1 MAQLHSLHVSVGILG
16 ISGGSLLLLVNNYS
30 SSPEN
35 DFIPHTALGIL
46 LLIIAA
52 LLAYA
57 GIRHS
62 LSHAQLFSSLCLTV
76 SALWCGSGLVYILVG
91 QRVLQATELR
101 SSLVPGL
108 AAFTLALLV
117 IGSIGVIAKK
127 TVLFLIA
134 LGISLA
140 CAHQIASLSAAGF
153 GQSATAANYL
163 LVCLGGVYFG
173 FGRLLYIITH
183 GKVELPGTGLK
194 RKAEL
199 KTEQDQLCSDAVSV
213 GLVMNLLSASVLA
226 CPLLGVVPQ
235 LSVGHVPW
243 LWTAGVFQLGMC
255 VLLYRAMDTL
265 AATFY
270 GFTALLKFAE
280 GYSALLSFYSI
291 QPFSPVPFPVVFS
304 VLFSI
309 LALFSCQKSL
319 LEGLYQL
326 FYAAYLI
333 AIAAQPKGFFQGG
346 TQGVQGAIFV
356 ITAGMLLITT
366 FNIVST
372 TMIPTGRGYFKALV
386 TRMHGL
392 TLRAHDKMLHAPH
405 LGYSKYADAELLG
418 HACSVL
424 AAFAITATVGD
435 RNPLSVLIL
444 PWVVVAGGA
453 LQLLCGSVSFARGK
467 TFESTVFILYGIMWT
482 VWGLTRYGGLYG
494 ESRNFNVAVGIISF
508 MLFNGLVTAAALFLN
523 VAWFAYAFTFQLILI
538 SFLLDAVGALPYGYD
553 IGITIIFGLISFY
566 CFLAHIFNSTF
577 ESPQIPLGNPLVKL
591 SGVGGGSDICPHVP
605 ARKATS
611 VQQIAEIMKNGGI
624 CGMPTDTV
632 YVLVAACNRPDA
644 VVKAYKVKKQA
655 QDRPMS
661 LWISSIKQLQPVR
674 HLLSPLLLDFMEAAW
689 PSSISMV
696 IARGPWM
703 DTFGLEDA
711 AKHIGTPQSIAIRNP
726 DCSVAT
732 HLINLV
738 GPIAVTS
745 ANPTGEA
752 DTTHHNQVYAKL
764 GDKVDG
770 VLCDGASPENI
781 ASTVVDCTK
790 IETGHIGFFRVGLIP
805 KSEVLKIFEEVQRQ
819 HRQGQMNP
827 AFEYDLNQP
836 HIQFDNGSGEDNSAE
851 SGRGTDNSTPFTV
864 SPEQRPVLRNGSL
877 NQ

>member
-1 MAQLHSLHVSVGILG
+1 NQLPTMAQHSLHVSIGILG
-16 ISGGSLLLLVNNYS
+16 ISGGSLLLLVNNYA
-30 SSPEN
+30 SSPEK

-46 LLIIAA
+46 LVIIAV

-57 GIRHS
+57 GISHS

-91 QRVLQATELR
+91 QAVLQPTELR

-108 AAFTLALLV
+108 AAFTLALFV
-117 IGSIGVIAKK
+117 IGSVAVAVKKAVLVI
-127 TVLFLIA
+127 IA
-134 LGISLA
+134 VGISLA
-140 CAHQIASLSAAGF
+140 SAHQIAGLSSSGF

-163 LVCLGGVYFG
+163 LVCLVGVYFG
-173 FGRLLYIITH
+173 FGRLLYSITH
-183 GKVELPGTGLK
+183 GKLEPPGTGWS

-199 KTEQDQLCSDAVSV
+199 KAEQNQGCSDAVSV

-235 LSVGHVPW
+235 LSIGHVPW

-255 VLLYRAMDTL
+255 VLFYRAMDTL

-280 GYSALLSFYSI
+280 GYSALLSSSV
-291 QPFSPVPFPVVFS
+291 QPVSPIPFPIVFS

-326 FYAAYLI
+326 FFAAYCI
-333 AIAAQPKGFFQGG
+333 AIAAQPQGFFQGG

-356 ITAGMLLITT
+356 FSAGMLFITT
-366 FNIVST
+366 FNMVSP
-372 TMIPTGRGYFKALV
+372 TMIPTGQGHFKALV
-386 TRMHGL
+386 TRMQRL
-392 TLRAHDKMLHAPH
+392 TLRAHDKNLHVPY
-405 LGYSKYADAELLG
+405 LGYSKYADAEVLG
-418 HACSVL
+418 HACNVL

-435 RNPLSVLIL
+435 IHPLSVLVL

-453 LQLLCGSVSFARGK
+453 LQLLCGSVAFARGK
-467 TFESTVFILYGIMWT
+467 TFESTVFILYGVMWA
-482 VWGLTRYGGLYG
+482 VWGLTRYGGFYG
-494 ESRNFNVAVGIISF
+494 ETRSFNVAVGIISF
-508 MLFNGLVTAAALFLN
+508 MLFNCLVTAAALFVS
-523 VAWFAYAFTFQLILI
+523 VAWFAYALTFQLILI

-553 IGITIIFGLISFY
+553 IGVTIIFGLVSFY
-566 CFLAHIFNSTF
+566 FFLAHIFNSTF
-577 ESPQIPLGNPLVKL
+577 QSPLIPFGKPLVKL

-661 LWISSIKQLQPVR
+661 LWISSIKQLEPVR

-696 IARGPWM
+696 IPRGPWM
-703 DTFGLEDA
+703 DTFGLGDA

-732 HLINLV
+732 HLINMV
-738 GPIAVTS
+738 GPVAVTS
-745 ANPTGEA
+745 ANPSGEA

-764 GDKVDG
+764 GNKVDG
-770 VLCDGASPENI
+770 VLCDGPSPENI

-805 KSEVLKIFEEVQRQ
+805 KSKVLHIFEEVQKR
-819 HRQGQMNP
+819 HRLGQTNP
-827 AFEYDLNQP
+827 AFEYDLQLS
-836 HIQFDNGSGEDNSAE
+836 F
-851 SGRGTDNSTPFTV
+851 
-864 SPEQRPVLRNGSL
+864 RPDLEINIL
-877 NQ
+877 IKY

>member
-1 MAQLHSLHVSVGILG
+1 
-16 ISGGSLLLLVNNYS
+16 LLVNNYG
-30 SSPEN
+30 SSPEK

-46 LLIIAA
+46 LLIIAV

-57 GIRHS
+57 G
-62 LSHAQLFSSLCLTV
+62 LFSLTHSFMFSFLCLTI

-91 QRVLQATELR
+91 QGVLQPTELR
-101 SSLVPGL
+101 PSLVPGL
-108 AAFTLALLV
+108 AAFTLALLI
-117 IGSIGVIAKK
+117 IGGVAVVVKK
-127 TVLFLIA
+127 AVLSLIA
-134 LGISLA
+134 IGISLA
-140 CAHQIASLSAAGF
+140 CAHQIAGLSAAGF

-163 LVCLGGVYFG
+163 LVCLVGVYFG
-173 FGRLLYIITH
+173 FGRLLSTITD
-183 GKVELPGTGLK
+183 GKVEPPGMGLE
-194 RKAEL
+194 RKAEM
-199 KTEQDQLCSDAVSV
+199 KTEQNQGCSDAVSV

-255 VLLYRAMDTL
+255 VLFYRGMDTL

-270 GFTALLKFAE
+270 GFTALLKLAE

-319 LEGLYQL
+319 LEGLYLL
-326 FYAAYLI
+326 FYAAYCI
-333 AIAAQPKGFFQGG
+333 AIAAQPQGFFQRG

-356 ITAGMLLITT
+356 FSAGMLLITT
-366 FNIVST
+366 FNMVST
-372 TMIPTGRGYFKALV
+372 TMIPTGQGYFKDLV
-386 TRMHGL
+386 TRIHGL
-392 TLRAHDKMLHAPH
+392 TLRVHDKELHVPH
-405 LGYSKYADAELLG
+405 LGYSKYADAEVLG

-435 RNPLSVLIL
+435 RNPLSVLVL
-444 PWVVVAGGA
+444 PWVVAAGGV
-453 LQLLCGSVSFARGK
+453 LQLLCGSVAFARGK
-467 TFESTVFILYGIMWT
+467 TFESTVFILYGVMWA

-494 ESRNFNVAVGIISF
+494 ETRSFNVAVGIISF
-508 MLFNGLVTAAALFLN
+508 MLFNCLVTAAALFVN
-523 VAWFAYAFTFQLILI
+523 VAWFAYALTFQLILI

-553 IGITIIFGLISFY
+553 IAVTIIFGLVSFY

-577 ESPQIPLGNPLVKL
+577 QSPQIPLGKPLVKL
-591 SGVGGGSDICPHVP
+591 SGVGGGADICPHVP

-661 LWISSIKQLQPVR
+661 LWISSIKQLEPVR

-696 IARGPWM
+696 IPRGTWM
-703 DTFGLEDA
+703 DIFGLGDA

-764 GDKVDG
+764 GKRVDG
-770 VLCDGASPENI
+770 VLCDGPSPENI

-805 KSEVLKIFEEVQRQ
+805 KSKVLQIFEEVQKR
-819 HRQGQMNP
+819 HIHGQTNP
-827 AFEYDLNQP
+827 AFEYELQLSDTQR
-836 HIQFDNGSGEDNSAE
+836 DNSEISIMHILLYALLY
-851 SGRGTDNSTPFTV
+851 TV
-864 SPEQRPVLRNGSL
+864 YKKMQTLM
-877 NQ
+877 QM